1 MKRPLVSIMASTGV
15 TLVVLAVIGT
25 LSGAEFLFIS
35 SVFESLFANI
45 AIHSGFLIMRKYESK
60 YAAFEV
66 MLDITYTIIVLAI
79 LGAIFNWFANGT
91 PIWGLVIM
99 AVVIYLIGFFL
110 SLFRMR
116 EDIKIINQL
125 LQKRNKK
132 SNSTGD

>member
-1 MKRPLVSIMASTGV
+1 MASTGV

-91 PIWGLVIM
+91 PIWGL
-99 AVVIYLIGFFL
+99 
-110 SLFRMR
+110 
-116 EDIKIINQL
+116 
-125 LQKRNKK
+125 
-132 SNSTGD
+132 

>member
-1 MKRPLVSIMASTGV
+1 
-15 TLVVLAVIGT
+15 
-25 LSGAEFLFIS
+25 
-35 SVFESLFANI
+35 
-45 AIHSGFLIMRKYESK
+45 
-60 YAAFEV
+60 
-66 MLDITYTIIVLAI
+66 
-79 LGAIFNWFANGT
+79 
-91 PIWGLVIM
+91 M